1 MTQADRVLSTPRLT
15 ASKTNPPLDQARR
28 RFLAVAAGAS
38 VAGVGSLAVAAAMPA
53 DAIAPTIAAR
63 AANSL
68 EASQGMDA
76 ASDVL
81 ADALVR
87 LIDAQEV
94 YARAEA
100 TSEKWEAEHSV
111 PTSKRGRRRY
121 LKRLNAHRETFIPAA
136 WQALMQAEADF
147 AEAQAALAGVPIA
160 SMDDFK
166 TMIVSAELYDD
177 VDLCR
182 INRAPI
188 ARAVVA
194 YVAIQARQS

>member
-1 MTQADRVLSTPRLT
+1 MTQADRVLSTPP
-15 ASKTNPPLDQARR
+15 TNTPIDRNRR
-28 RFLAVAAGAS
+28 RFLAV
-38 VAGVGSLAVAAAMPA
+38 VAGSTVAS
-53 DAIAPTIAAR
+53 IAPVITAR
-63 AANSL
+63 AADSL
-68 EASQGMDA
+68 GASQRLDA

-87 LIDAQEV
+87 LIYAQEV

-100 TSEKWEAEHSV
+100 NSEKWEAAHRV
-111 PTSKRGRRRY
+111 PASKRGQRRR
-121 LKRLNAHRETFIPAA
+121 LKRLNAFRETFIPAA

-147 AEAQAALAGVPIA
+147 TEAQTVLAATPIA
-160 SMDDFK
+160 GMDDFK

-188 ARAVVA
+188 SRAVVA
-194 YVAIQARQS
+194 HVAEMARGGQS